1 MIPQQ
6 TFESYP
12 VFGDNATKVKPD
24 DAKYAAGFQQADV
37 LPAEWMNWA
46 WAKNTKGI
54 TDANAGLSSIEE
66 EIINVLT
73 SREKQPSAS
82 DNTQLLTV
90 LNMIK
95 AEAAL
100 AAHPVGSLYWTSS
113 TENPATTFGGGT
125 WSQIKDKFILA
136 AGDTYKNGATGG
148 AATVTLTADQIPS
161 HNHSFTPS
169 GSVSV
174 TTNPT
179 FTGSEHSHS
188 YTPAGSV
195 SVTTNPTFTGS
206 EHSHTYTPAGS
217 VSVTTNPTF
226 TGSAVTSGA
235 NNRGH
240 THSYSHTHG
249 YTPSGKIASTSGGT
263 DNKTAGMSAHSTGS
277 FQISWNTSNTRGLVP
292 YTDGTTFKSSKKTG
306 VIAAGSTQYSEYSN
320 LNNQVEMDIS
330 HTHNAYFT
338 GSAGTTTS
346 QSTTTS
352 GDESQNHTH
361 SVTASGT
368 ISGGSYKFTGTQ
380 ATLKATAGGS
390 ISGGVYSFTGTAAT
404 LKATAGGS
412 ISGGAYSFT
421 GTAGT
426 TGSKGGGGAHNNMP
440 PYIVKYCWERV
451 S

>member
-46 WAKNTKGI
+46 WAKNSKGI
-54 TDANAGLSSIEE
+54 TDANAGLSSIEA
-66 EIINVLT
+66 EIINVLD
-73 SREKQPSAS
+73 SRGKTPSAS

-125 WSQIKDKFILA
+125 WTQIKDKFILA
-136 AGDTYKNGATGG
+136 AGDTYANGNTGG

-161 HNHSFTPS
+161 HNHSFTP
-169 GSVSV
+169 
-174 TTNPT
+174 
-179 FTGSEHSHS
+179 
-188 YTPAGSV
+188 AGSV

-206 EHSHTYTPAGS
+206 EHTHSYTPAGT
-217 VSVTTNPTF
+217 VS
-226 TGSAVTSGA
+226 
-235 NNRGH
+235 
-240 THSYSHTHG
+240 
-249 YTPSGKIASTSGGT
+249 K
-263 DNKTAGMSAHSTGS
+263 
-277 FQISWNTSNTRGLVP
+277 
-292 YTDGTTFKSSKKTG
+292 
-306 VIAAGSTQYSEYSN
+306 
-320 LNNQVEMDIS
+320 
-330 HTHNAYFT
+330 
-338 GSAGTTTS
+338 
-346 QSTTTS
+346 
-352 GDESQNHTH
+352 HTH
-361 SVTASGT
+361 SVGAHSHGLNSHTHSVGAHSHTINSGNTSSTGTKTTAGIRHSGNT
-368 ISGGSYKFTGTQ
+368 GGMSANSTHSHSVYRYATDGGSVASYISGGGSKDTSGTTAPYPGGKTDTKDLSHTHSMPASYIYGKTDDSTAFNTGAASGSTANSTAFNSGETQ
-380 ATLKATAGGS
+380 PT
-390 ISGGVYSFTGTAAT
+390 FTGTAAT
-404 LKATAGGS
+404 LKATQGGT
-412 ISGGAYSFT
+412 ISGGAYKFT
-421 GTAGT
+421 GTAGN

>member
-24 DAKYAAGFQQADV
+24 DVKYAAGFQQADV

-46 WAKNTKGI
+46 WAKNSKGI

-73 SREKQPSAS
+73 SRGKTPSAS

-125 WSQIKDKFILA
+125 WTRIKDRFILA
-136 AGDTYKNGATGG
+136 AGDTYANGNTGG

-161 HNHSFTPS
+161 HNHSFTPA

-179 FTGSEHSHS
+179 FTGSSHSHS

-195 SVTTNPTFTGS
+195 SVTTQ
-206 EHSHTYTPAGS
+206 
-217 VSVTTNPTF
+217 PTF
-226 TGSAVTSGA
+226 TGSAVNTDSKGS
-235 NNRGH
+235 H
-240 THSYSHTHG
+240 SHT
-249 YTPSGKIASTSGGT
+249 TNSQSTSSARTSTKIYNSSNTEITNTG
-263 DNKTAGMSAHSTGS
+263 GMSANESHSHTLYFAKKGGS
-277 FQISWNTSNTRGLVP
+277 GNAG
-292 YTDGTTFKSSKKTG
+292 DGG
-306 VIAAGSTQYSEYSN
+306 VITDSSASASNVGLMNSTYNYTNSKSLAHTHNMQHN
-320 LNNQVEMDIS
+320 HTVDIS
-330 HTHNAYFT
+330 HTH
-338 GSAGTTTS
+338 GTDS
-346 QSTTTS
+346 Q
-352 GDESQNHTH
+352 GAHTH
-361 SVTASGT
+361 SVTAKGT
-368 ISGGSYKFTGTQ
+368 LSGGAYK
-380 ATLKATAGGS
+380 
-390 ISGGVYSFTGTAAT
+390 FTGTAAT
-404 LKATAGGS
+404 LTATQGGT

-440 PYIVKYCWERV
+440 PYIVKYCWERTA
-451 S
+451 

>member
-46 WAKNTKGI
+46 WAKNSKGI
-54 TDANAGLSSIEE
+54 TDANAGLSSIEA
-66 EIINVLT
+66 EIINVLD
-73 SREKQPSAS
+73 SRGKTPSAS

-125 WSQIKDKFILA
+125 WTQIKDRFILA
-136 AGDTYKNGATGG
+136 AGDTYANGNTGG
-148 AATVTLTADQIPS
+148 AATVTLTTDQIPS

-179 FTGSEHSHS
+179 FTGSQHSHS
-188 YTPAGSV
+188 YTPAGTI
-195 SVTTNPTFTGS
+195 SVTTNPTFKGS
-206 EHSHTYTPAGS
+206 AVNTDSEGSHSHT
-217 VSVTTNPTF
+217 TNSQSTSSARTSTNIYNSSNTEITN
-226 TGSAVTSGA
+226 TGGMSGNSTGTLLA
-235 NNRGH
+235 DFMNRGAWTPGSGNVSYDKKDDFYISNGGAINATYTYTINVAH
-240 THSYSHTHG
+240 THNMQHNHTVNISHTHG
-249 YTPSGKIASTSGGT
+249 T
-263 DNKTAGMSAHSTGS
+263 D
-277 FQISWNTSNTRGLVP
+277 
-292 YTDGTTFKSSKKTG
+292 
-306 VIAAGSTQYSEYSN
+306 
-320 LNNQVEMDIS
+320 
-330 HTHNAYFT
+330 
-338 GSAGTTTS
+338 S
-346 QSTTTS
+346 Q
-352 GDESQNHTH
+352 GAHTH

-368 ISGGSYKFTGTQ
+368 ISGGAYK
-380 ATLKATAGGS
+380 
-390 ISGGVYSFTGTAAT
+390 FTGTAAT
-404 LKATAGGS
+404 LTATAGGS

>member
-24 DAKYAAGFQQADV
+24 DVKYAAGFQQADV

-46 WAKNTKGI
+46 WAKNSKGI
-54 TDANAGLSSIEE
+54 TDANAGLSSVEA

-73 SREKQPSAS
+73 SRGKTPSAS

-125 WSQIKDKFILA
+125 WTQIKDRFVLA
-136 AGDTYKNGATGG
+136 AGDTYANGNTGG

-169 GSVSV
+169 GSISV

-179 FTGSEHSHS
+179 FTGSSHSHS
-188 YTPAGSV
+188 YTPAGTV
-195 SVTTNPTFTGS
+195 S
-206 EHSHTYTPAGS
+206 
-217 VSVTTNPTF
+217 
-226 TGSAVTSGA
+226 
-235 NNRGH
+235 
-240 THSYSHTHG
+240 
-249 YTPSGKIASTSGGT
+249 K
-263 DNKTAGMSAHSTGS
+263 
-277 FQISWNTSNTRGLVP
+277 
-292 YTDGTTFKSSKKTG
+292 
-306 VIAAGSTQYSEYSN
+306 
-320 LNNQVEMDIS
+320 
-330 HTHNAYFT
+330 
-338 GSAGTTTS
+338 
-346 QSTTTS
+346 
-352 GDESQNHTH
+352 HTH
-361 SVTASGT
+361 SVGAHAHGLNSHTHSVGAHSHTINSGNTSSTGTKTTAGIRHSGNT
-368 ISGGSYKFTGTQ
+368 GGMSANSTHSHSVYRYSTDSGSVASYISGGGSKDTKGQTAPYPGGKTDTKDLSHTHSMPASYIYGKTDDSTAFNTGAASGSTANSTAFNSGETQ
-380 ATLKATAGGS
+380 PT
-390 ISGGVYSFTGTAAT
+390 FTGTAAT
-404 LKATAGGS
+404 LTATQGGT

-421 GTAGT
+421 GTAGN